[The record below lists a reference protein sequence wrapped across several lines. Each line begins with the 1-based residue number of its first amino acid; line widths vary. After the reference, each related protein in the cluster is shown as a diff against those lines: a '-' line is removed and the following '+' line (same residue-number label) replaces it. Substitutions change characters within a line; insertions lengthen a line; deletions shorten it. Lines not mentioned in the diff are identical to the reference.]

1 MYKNVTFSFPF
12 NFYFF
17 TFNLLHPLICGYLGL
32 YSIRGFLPM
41 TFFEL
46 HSLEWLKLTH
56 NDLTHLSEDT
66 VQPILDTLTMID
78 LSSESWE
85 LEQMR
90 QDPEIR

>member
-1 MYKNVTFSFPF
+1 
-12 NFYFF
+12 
-17 TFNLLHPLICGYLGL
+17 
-32 YSIRGFLPM
+32 M

-78 LSSESWE
+78 LSSESWG
-85 LEQMR
+85 LEQIR